1 MSTCENH
8 FKKILLLLAFLTTSL
23 ILSPVSFA
31 SEEADATSFTYNVVF
46 PDNQMKKDIG
56 YYHLKMSPSQ
66 EQTLQIELSNPGKE
80 KTTVDISI
88 NGAKT
93 NSNGVIEYG
102 ENNIRNDKSLKYE
115 FKDVVTAPDKV
126 TLNPG
131 ESKQVDIKIKM
142 PETSYDGVLAGGI
155 QLIQEG
161 QADSKENKGAMVI
174 NEYAYVIGMLL
185 QETDKEVKPALEFNQ
200 VRVGQSNYKNSVYI
214 DYSNKEAQF
223 VNNMTTEVQIS
234 KKGENLVKY
243 EHKQS
248 AMRMA
253 PNSFIAFSVSMNGER
268 MEAGD
273 YTAHILV
280 TADDGIKEEWTKD
293 FTITK
298 DEADKF
304 NERDVGLVQE
314 KGFDW
319 KLITLIVVIFFVL
332 VAGISYWVASTRK
345 KKTTKKKKR
354 R

>member
-1 MSTCENH
+1 
-8 FKKILLLLAFLTTSL
+8 
-23 ILSPVSFA
+23 
-31 SEEADATSFTYNVVF
+31 
-46 PDNQMKKDIG
+46 
-56 YYHLKMSPSQ
+56 
-66 EQTLQIELSNPGKE
+66 
-80 KTTVDISI
+80 
-88 NGAKT
+88 
-93 NSNGVIEYG
+93 
-102 ENNIRNDKSLKYE
+102 
-115 FKDVVTAPDKV
+115 
-126 TLNPG
+126 
-131 ESKQVDIKIKM
+131 
-142 PETSYDGVLAGGI
+142 
-155 QLIQEG
+155 
-161 QADSKENKGAMVI
+161 
-174 NEYAYVIGMLL
+174 MLL

-253 PNSFIAFSVSMNGER
+253 PNSFIAFPVSMNGER

-319 KLITLIVVIFFVL
+319 KLIT
-332 VAGISYWVASTRK
+332 
-345 KKTTKKKKR
+345 
-354 R
+354 